1 MNCQQAH
8 IPLASQ
14 PSAWTSDT
22 KPREKVLRKLV
33 LAEDCRAVG
42 KGKIVGLRTDFLLNC
57 SSPFPIKTAGLNLGN
72 MSVSFGE
79 LNENAD
85 A

>member
-1 MNCQQAH
+1 M
-8 IPLASQ
+8 
-14 PSAWTSDT
+14 
-22 KPREKVLRKLV
+22 KPCEKVLRKLV
-33 LAEDCRAVG
+33 LEEDCRAVG
-42 KGKIVGLRTDFLLNC
+42 KGKIVGLRTDILLNC
-57 SSPFPIKTAGLNLGN
+57 PSPIPIKTAVLNLGN